1 MIIFQKKNG
10 QKSEAKLFHHKF
22 LKHWN
27 VTYILNV
34 IINQIS
40 GLYHAVKEKE
50 VYFMHSII
58 RSTEHSLSFLLPTY
72 VYVQYYKLLVVTAVC
87 LTCYNS
93 FTTDSI
99 SQNSFNDDFAD
110 DDWDDLDDTFTAD
123 YSSDEDCR
131 SVSSNCSIPVS
142 CIALYNFEVC
152 IL

>member
-1 MIIFQKKNG
+1 
-10 QKSEAKLFHHKF
+10 
-22 LKHWN
+22 
-27 VTYILNV
+27 
-34 IINQIS
+34 
-40 GLYHAVKEKE
+40 
-50 VYFMHSII
+50 MHSII